1 MIGFREALAKFEEAK
16 VKRDKNGK
24 FANKYGNVK
33 EGRLASAMVRA
44 VKTSGGFTL
53 DDRTG
58 RGVPDGYSVGVFPQY
73 SGVFDVKQFSKG
85 AAKKWLA
92 QHRKLIKDDRIMV
105 GGWHDTDTGKVWL
118 DLVRVYPKNQKDIA
132 LGVGRKRNQIAIADL
147 GAISRGDWD
156 NAIINT
162 GGTGVAKRGGRFFL
176 LKGSATPEELFNAVH
191 NRTITKLF
199 SEILKAKSQYRIGK
213 HPNSHRKRGSAAL
226 PETVVGEGH
235 DGLFV
240 HGTSSK
246 GAKAIVA
253 NGPSLSSG
261 SNEHGANEFGA
272 ALYLSEHDRGQ
283 QALHFSAGARDKLV
297 EFTLAKGTRLLD
309 VRGDMARTARHSLD
323 GGQGVLKF
331 KKTPEWHEDFVE
343 HSLGKVTDQYK
354 KYAPDWENRVR
365 GSLTIGGKDFDVNSY
380 TSRLKTYVK
389 DKGMAGVRFHDET
402 VLFDASVVVK
412 SRVMST
418 AEKRK
423 VTART
428 AATAHER
435 PKGSLFEKREAK
447 LFSEILKAKSQYRI
461 GKHPNSHRKRGGSN
475 AAEGEEPADTQEGI
489 KAGRSFYN
497 SEYKRLNSTPF
508 TKKDQLEVVRH
519 LASAGFGQTALF
531 KVYVQQL
538 KNRMALGSK
547 SPDGSV
553 LNFYSSLYRNK
564 PEMNTTLR
572 TRRLQDLQDDPAD
585 GKKGVGAGRELLAWR
600 STLDYMLNT
609 YGTPTKKPM
618 LALRGVHSKDALEV
632 KTPTGVRYLDR
643 GFTSVSVNGSHR
655 EFGDTSV
662 MVRIP
667 KGVRIL
673 PVERQGFDFGEL
685 LLPRNAEY
693 RTGAFHNIRSVR
705 PTPKRNKTLPDRAT
719 ERYVE
724 LLGVR
729 NIKKAE
735 SFDELFKAF
744 NEADHPRD
752 EDGQFASK
760 MSSEDAEELRGY
772 STTGGTYSK
781 VNAGLRSNKDMS
793 SDPTVAALDRA
804 FATHAEAAPSVL
816 YRGMSGYEL
825 EELDLRVG
833 REFTDP
839 AFVSTTSQKK
849 SATKFATAGEMKLN
863 GEAVGILF
871 KINAKSAPSLDMNRF
886 SNYEEQE
893 TLLNRGTRF
902 RVTSVKPGVAGRT
915 LASVTLTVVPNR

>member
-33 EGRLASAMVRA
+33 EGRLASAMARA

-105 GGWHDTDTGKVWL
+105 GGWHDTDSGKVWL

-162 GGTGVAKRGGRFFL
+162 GGSGLAKRGGRFFL

-199 SEILKAKSQYRIGK
+199 SEILKAKSQY
-213 HPNSHRKRGSAAL
+213 A
-226 PETVVGEGH
+226 
-235 DGLFV
+235 
-240 HGTSSK
+240 
-246 GAKAIVA
+246 
-253 NGPSLSSG
+253 
-261 SNEHGANEFGA
+261 
-272 ALYLSEHDRGQ
+272 
-283 QALHFSAGARDKLV
+283 
-297 EFTLAKGTRLLD
+297 
-309 VRGDMARTARHSLD
+309 
-323 GGQGVLKF
+323 
-331 KKTPEWHEDFVE
+331 
-343 HSLGKVTDQYK
+343 
-354 KYAPDWENRVR
+354 
-365 GSLTIGGKDFDVNSY
+365 
-380 TSRLKTYVK
+380 
-389 DKGMAGVRFHDET
+389 
-402 VLFDASVVVK
+402 
-412 SRVMST
+412 
-418 AEKRK
+418 
-423 VTART
+423 
-428 AATAHER
+428 
-435 PKGSLFEKREAK
+435 
-447 LFSEILKAKSQYRI
+447 I